1 MTLAYAAIIAI
12 LAGCG
17 IYMILAQNLVR
28 IILGVSLLA
37 ASANILIFLSGRV
50 NSEVP
55 PIIPSGAEAL
65 ADTAANPLPQALVLT
80 AIVIG
85 FSLTAFAAALAV
97 KAYRSLGTLDTD
109 EMLDAEALGAPFPVP
124 AASKTVAAK
133 TEG

>member
-1 MTLAYAAIIAI
+1 MTLAYAATIAV
-12 LAGCG
+12 LAGAG

-50 NSEVP
+50 GSVAP
-55 PIIPSGAEAL
+55 PIIPEGAETL
-65 ADTAANPLPQALVLT
+65 AATAANPLPQALVLT

-97 KAYRSLGTLDTD
+97 KAYRSLGTLDTQ
-109 EMLDAEALGAPFPVP
+109 EMTDAEELGAPFPLP
-124 AASKTVAAK
+124 ATAK
-133 TEG
+133 KEG